1 MLGIYFMNM
10 SGINLNL
17 LVALNALLDES
28 NVTRAATK
36 LFITQSAMSNILK
49 QLRTLFQDELLVQNG
64 RSMVLTLRAE
74 TLRPSLKQLL
84 AYAENIIQGEAFD
97 PATSTRLFTIGMEE
111 YAAFVLLP
119 PLFAYLN
126 THAPH
131 LQVHVKNI
139 PIFAE
144 KSLLE
149 SKEVELA
156 IGLLHDATPKSLS
169 YEILFR
175 EKIVCIAR
183 PSHPLF
189 AKKLTLKKYLTAQH
203 VSFLPTNNNTPH
215 IVDQVLKEIGH
226 TRHVSLRVSHI
237 IPAIYTLAKSDLIA
251 TVPESIATEASELLH
266 YVVQP
271 CPFELP
277 ESVFA
282 QMWHPWT
289 ATDGGYLWLRKVV
302 KMIAQSLNIKK

>member
-1 MLGIYFMNM
+1 MSGIYFMNM
-10 SGINLNL
+10 SRVNLNL
-17 LVALNALLDES
+17 LVALDALLDES
-28 NVTRAATK
+28 NVTRAASK

-49 QLRTLFQDELLVQNG
+49 QLRMLFRDELLVQNG

-74 TLRPSLKQLL
+74 TLRAELKQLL
-84 AYAENIIQGEAFD
+84 AHAENIIQGDTFD

-126 THAPH
+126 TYAPH
-131 LQVHVKNI
+131 IKVHVKNI

-144 KSLLE
+144 KSLLD

-156 IGLLHDATPKSLS
+156 VGLLHDAIPESLS

-183 PSHPLF
+183 PAHPLF
-189 AKKLTLKKYLTAQH
+189 AKKLTLKSYLTAQH
-203 VSFLPTNNNTPH
+203 VSFLPMNNTTPH
-215 IVDQVLKEIGH
+215 IVDQVLKEMGY
-226 TRHVSLRVSHI
+226 TRHVSLRLSHI
-237 IPAIYTLAKSDLIA
+237 IPAIYTLAKSDLVA
-251 TVPESIATEASELLH
+251 TVPESIAIEASELLH
-266 YVVQP
+266 YAVQP

-282 QMWHPWT
+282 QIWHPWT
-289 ATDGGYLWLRKVV
+289 ATDGGYIWLRNAV
-302 KMIAQSLNIKK
+302 KIIAQSLNTKK